1 MPKGKKPRKKFQKPT
16 LRKCF
21 FCEGKKDPS
30 ISETSDLSKF
40 LSERGKIIPR
50 SRSGLCAKHQ
60 RALGKNIKHA
70 RHLALL
76 SFVVR
81 D

>member
-1 MPKGKKPRKKFQKPT
+1 MSKGKKPRRKVQKAT

-21 FCEGKKDPS
+21 FCEGKKEPAV
-30 ISETSDLSKF
+30 SETSDLSKF

-60 RALGKNIKHA
+60 RALTKNIKHA

-76 SFVVR
+76 
-81 D
+81 